1 MMFSPSDR
9 NELKALSLTLAKL
22 DGKIDALAVRT
33 TAVEQKQSTHEAI
46 CEIRDK
52 EFNNFVARTDK
63 DDREAKEEWERFRD
77 ESRRDRASI
86 REAIWTSHT
95 NLLWKTIGGMSII
108 ITGIAG
114 IVVALMEKGLIR

>member
-9 NELKALSLTLAKL
+9 SELKALVLAIAKL
-22 DGKIDALAVRT
+22 DGKVDALATR
-33 TAVEQKQSTHEAI
+33 TAVLEQKQSTHEAI

-52 EFNNFVARTDK
+52 EFNNFVARAGK
-63 DDREAKEEWERFRD
+63 DESEAKEEWERFKD

-114 IVVALMEKGLIR
+114 IVVALMEKGLIH